1 MNKILIACIA
11 ATCFG
16 GLAQAATPQT
26 YPESMQPVIVT
37 GEDITYKVAKLQGEV
52 QTLQTEMQGL
62 SSTVGQVPG
71 DPSYAFSATPLPNS
85 DNSPIPT
92 GG

>member
-26 YPESMQPVIVT
+26 YSESMQPVIVT

-52 QTLQTEMQGL
+52 
-62 SSTVGQVPG
+62 
-71 DPSYAFSATPLPNS
+71 
-85 DNSPIPT
+85 
-92 GG
+92 